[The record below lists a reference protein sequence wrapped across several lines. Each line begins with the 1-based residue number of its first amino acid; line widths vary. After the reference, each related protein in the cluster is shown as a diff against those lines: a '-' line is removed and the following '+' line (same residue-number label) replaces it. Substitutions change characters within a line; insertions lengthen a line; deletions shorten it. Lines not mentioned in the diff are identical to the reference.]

1 MIAPF
6 KSTRS
11 ISSLFPLER
20 VEIKERERFPLL
32 SSHHPA
38 FGHAFPQGAGL
49 KVKGEGREE
58 VE

>member
-11 ISSLFPLER
+11 ISSLFPVER
-20 VEIKERERFPLL
+20 AEIKERERFRLVA
-32 SSHHPA
+32 SHHPA

-49 KVKGEGREE
+49 KVKGESREE
-58 VE
+58 VA